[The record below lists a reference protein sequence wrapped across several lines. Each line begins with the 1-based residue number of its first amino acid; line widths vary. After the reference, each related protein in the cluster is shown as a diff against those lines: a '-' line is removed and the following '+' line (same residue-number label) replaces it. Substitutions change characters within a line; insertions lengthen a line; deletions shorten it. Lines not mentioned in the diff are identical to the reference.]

1 MSEILKPAAPP
12 RGPRSPFAAI
22 ESQQRPTRDGLVQ
35 VSVRAERL
43 EQVTLISTWI
53 SGTAALCEALSNA
66 LAASGLFPL
75 PAATGD
81 TAICPLGL
89 LIRSGPLEFILVGHT
104 SANVM
109 TELRPHITPDIGA
122 LLDLSH
128 ARCRVHV
135 EGPRAVGALGK
146 LFALDFRDPAFPIG
160 QLKLSGHH
168 HVPCS
173 LHRLSTDSFDL
184 YLFSTYAQGQLE
196 SLLDVALEYGVEL
209 TVAD

>member
-1 MSEILKPAAPP
+1 VSEILTPAAAPSTA
-12 RGPRSPFAAI
+12 RSPFATLG
-22 ESQQRPTRDGLVQ
+22 SQERPTRDGLVQ
-35 VSVRAERL
+35 VNLRAERL
-43 EQVTLISTWI
+43 DQVTLISTWI
-53 SGTAALCEALSNA
+53 SGTAALCEALSTA
-66 LAASGLFPL
+66 LAATGLFPL
-75 PAATGD
+75 PAASGD

-89 LIRSGPLEFILVGHT
+89 LIRSGPHEFMLVGHT

-109 TELRPHITPDIGA
+109 AELRPHITPDIGA

-135 EGPRAVGALGK
+135 EGPRAVAALGK
-146 LFALDFRDPAFPIG
+146 LFALDFRDPAFPSG

-173 LHRLSTDSFDL
+173 LHRLGTDSFDL
-184 YLFSTYAQGQLE
+184 YRISTYARGQLE
-196 SLLDVALEYGVEL
+196 SLLDVALEYGVAL